1 MSSDTSLLVALVV
14 GSVILLIVCL
24 LVLILW
30 RRVSQKSCDDDNY
43 NKTKEADLDMMESED
58 EYSTTDQEEWKSD
71 KQFSGGN
78 YLMVDIL
85 DISYSSDYNIIS
97 DWITQ

>member
-1 MSSDTSLLVALVV
+1 M
-14 GSVILLIVCL
+14 ILLIACL
-24 LVLILW
+24 LVLIHW
-30 RRVSQKSCDDDNY
+30 RRVSQKSDDDVDC

-85 DISYSSDYNIIS
+85 DISYSLYYNIIS
-97 DWITQ
+97 DWIT